1 MHEAIAST
9 IWGRVVKEVPE
20 DKIDQFNVQLLA
32 LVELEK
38 LRNLPFE
45 VKKKTMKILTERADH
60 LQNELKQKRI
70 KERAE
75 KEEYIPLSHATVQM
89 MEEEFNKRQ
98 EIEETFEKYIEMLEQ
113 EGLELTEEEIK
124 EIDQEIEEIKPEG
137 GFDFDEEPPF

>member
-1 MHEAIAST
+1 MHEAIASV
-9 IWGRVVKEVPE
+9 IWGKITKEVPK

-32 LVELEK
+32 LVELEN
-38 LRNLPFE
+38 LRHLPFE
-45 VKKKTMKILTERADH
+45 VKKKTMKTLIERANQ
-60 LQNELKQKRI
+60 LQKELKQKRI

-75 KEEYIPLSHATVQM
+75 KEEYIPLSHATIQM
-89 MEEEFNKRQ
+89 MEEEFNKRL

-124 EIDQEIEEIKPEG
+124 ELEQEIEKIKPED